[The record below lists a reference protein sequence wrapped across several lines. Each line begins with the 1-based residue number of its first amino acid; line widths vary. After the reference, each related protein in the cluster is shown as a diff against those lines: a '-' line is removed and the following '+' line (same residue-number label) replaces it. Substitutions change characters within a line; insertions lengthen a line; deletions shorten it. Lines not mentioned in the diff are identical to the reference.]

1 MKGEE
6 TLAAAVTGCPRL
18 LNRYRSLGLEEMQ
31 PGVRL
36 GCMRDRSGG
45 LGLDEMKA
53 CGRGVEP
60 DVASAELLCLKL
72 GQLSWV
78 RMATLA

>member
-1 MKGEE
+1 MGDGDGEVM
-6 TLAAAVTGCPRL
+6 L
-18 LNRYRSLGLEEMQ
+18 
-31 PGVRL
+31 VR
-36 GCMRDRSGG
+36 GD
-45 LGLDEMKA
+45 
-53 CGRGVEP
+53 EP